1 MCYIYNLK
9 NYKSNNMKKNIL
21 ISICTFV
28 FIAAGFSQE
37 KVEQNSKL
45 AAKTEDNTAVSKK
58 TKTTKPD
65 KKTKE
70 LRKKLAYFQEHSP
83 FKKVILLSK
92 DERKQNGLPPNK
104 YYENEWEMTISP
116 TLGRPT
122 PENLEVVRGNLKRE
136 RQRLLA
142 TGRVPGDAVDNSWV
156 ERGPTNVGGRTRAVM
171 FSPNDP
177 TIETVF
183 AGGVSGGLW
192 KNTNISNATSAW
204 TRVNIPENL
213 SVSCITYDPNNT
225 NIFYVGTGESYVGGD
240 VNGDGVWKSTDG
252 GVTFNKVFGGV
263 SGATTFQSATNL
275 TINSPVSIAGN
286 YQCYPTNPANFG
298 VSVTT
303 QITANIVLVN
313 DGTTAPT
320 LGCGTTLAN
329 GASLSGKIALIRRGD
344 CPFVEKVKNAQ
355 GYGAVGVIVM
365 NNIEG
370 QPVPMG
376 GTDTTITIPSLM
388 LSKSDGDMLEAALAL
403 GIVSVTMNPSIP
415 GSFTGNLVPGQ
426 QHINDIKVRNNAGV
440 SEVFVAAG
448 DSFYGASNA
457 TTFLG
462 GPSFGL
468 YKTTNGGSTW
478 SEIGLPLTTAGN
490 KHCPNDIAI
499 GTDNKVWVSTT
510 NSTVYGDG
518 GGIIF
523 ASTDGT
529 NFTQKHAVTNGDRTQ
544 IAISSTTADK
554 LYVLSEIKQTGTT
567 PGIEVR
573 ITSTT
578 NGFASSTITALPAGD
593 ESREATYGFT
603 GGQAFYD
610 LMIETDP
617 TNDQIVYVGGI
628 DLYRSTDG
636 CSTWT
641 PISNWTV
648 NSSDTTLM
656 LKANVHSDQHAMTF
670 KPGSPNVA
678 LFGSDGGV
686 SYASSLSSATANSTT
701 SITSRNI
708 GFNVTQF
715 YSVGVAPSNAVSGLT
730 NDYFVAGAQDNGSQ
744 YFAGATTGASAS
756 TKAQGG
762 DGAFSMFDQGAD
774 KYFIT
779 NYVYNQ
785 RINSRSAT
793 STQTKEI
800 NLDTTNSYG
809 AFICPMALDSK
820 LDILYSDY
828 TVPASGTV
836 ATVYGVRRYTNVKPG
851 FGTGTVSKSTL
862 TDALLNSRP
871 TALTVS
877 KYTTTSTTLLV
888 GCLSGR
894 LLKVTTANTTPT
906 WTNITGPG
914 FVGSVSDVE
923 FGATENDIFVTF
935 QNYDV
940 VSVWYSADGGITWQN
955 KEGNFPDIPVKCILQ
970 NPLKLN
976 EVIIG
981 TELGVWFTNSFET
994 ASPVWNQSFNGMSN
1008 VKVTDLDLRD
1018 DNAVYAATY
1027 GRGIF
1032 SGIFTAAT
1040 LANED
1045 FTNTK
1050 GVSIYPNP
1058 SNGQFNI
1065 NINQYSGKVNIQVV
1079 DLNGREVFT
1088 TKNELFNSE
1097 KAVDLKMLES
1107 GIYVLRISGEDL
1119 NYSQKIIKN

>member
-1 MCYIYNLK
+1 
-9 NYKSNNMKKNIL
+9 MKKNLL

-37 KVEQNSKL
+37 KVEQSSKL
-45 AAKTEDNTAVSKK
+45 ASNTEDNTAVSKK

-83 FKKVILLSK
+83 FKKSILLSK

-104 YYENEWEMTISP
+104 YYESEWEMTISP

-142 TGRVPGDAVDNSWV
+142 TGRVPGDAVENSWV
-156 ERGPTNVGGRTRAVM
+156 ERGPTNVGGRTRAIM

-177 TIETVF
+177 TKETVF

-213 SVSCITYDPNNT
+213 AVSCITYDPNNT

-252 GVTFNKVFGGV
+252 GVTFNKIFGGIN
-263 SGATTFQSATNL
+263 GATTFQSATNL
-275 TINSPVSIAGN
+275 TVNFPVGIAGD

-303 QITANIVLVN
+303 PRIANVVLVN
-313 DGTTAPT
+313 DGTTTPT
-320 LGCGTTLAN
+320 LGCGTTLTN
-329 GASLSGKIALIRRGD
+329 GASLSGKIAVIRRGD
-344 CPFVEKVKNAQ
+344 CPFVEKVANAQ
-355 GYGAVGVIVM
+355 GYGAIGVIVI
-365 NNIEG
+365 NNVEG
-370 QPVPMG
+370 QPIPMG

-403 GIVSVTMNPSIP
+403 GGIVNVTMNPTIP
-415 GSFTGNLVPGQ
+415 GGFTGNLVPGQ
-426 QHINDIKVRNNAGV
+426 QHINDIKVRNNGGV

-448 DSFYGASNA
+448 DSYYGAANA

-468 YKTTNGGSTW
+468 YKSANEGSTW
-478 SEIGLPLTTAGN
+478 SEISLPLTAEGN
-490 KHCPNDIAI
+490 KHCPNDIAF
-499 GTDNKVWVSTT
+499 GTDNKVWISTT
-510 NSTVYGDG
+510 SSTVYGDG

-523 ASTDGT
+523 ASSDGT
-529 NFTQKHAVTNGDRTQ
+529 NFTQKHAVTNGSRTQ
-544 IAISSTTADK
+544 IAVSSTVADK
-554 LYVLSEIKQTGTT
+554 VYVLSEINQTGTT
-567 PGIEVR
+567 AGIEVR

-593 ESREATYGFT
+593 EGRETTYGFT

-610 LMIETDP
+610 LMIEIDP

-648 NSSDTTLM
+648 NSSDPTF
-656 LKANVHSDQHAMTF
+656 KANVHSDQHAMTF

-686 SYASSLSSATANSTT
+686 SYAGSLSSASQNSTT
-701 SITSRNI
+701 NITSRNT

-715 YSVGVAPSNAVSGLT
+715 YSVGVAPINAGPTPIGTLT

-744 YFAGATTGASAS
+744 YFAAATTGASPS

-774 KYFIT
+774 KYYIT

-785 RINSRSAT
+785 NINSRST
-793 STQTKEI
+793 TGSVKSI
-800 NLDTTNSYG
+800 NTESTTNG
-809 AFICPMALDSK
+809 AFIAPMALDSS
-820 LDILYSDY
+820 LDMLYSDY
-828 TVPASGTV
+828 TVPAAGTV
-836 ATVYGVRRYTNVKPG
+836 AIAYGVRRYTNVKSG
-851 FGTGTVSKSTL
+851 FAAVVKTTL

-877 KYTTTSTTLLV
+877 KHTTNSTTLLV

-894 LLKVTTANTTPT
+894 LLKVTTANATPT
-906 WTNITGPG
+906 WTNITGPA
-914 FVGSVSDVE
+914 FVGSISDVE
-923 FGATENDIFVTF
+923 FGATNNVIFVTF
-935 QNYDV
+935 QNYNV
-940 VSVWYSADGGITWQN
+940 VSVWYSADGGLTWQN

-981 TELGVWFTNSFET
+981 TELGVWFTNSFDT

-1008 VKVTDLDLRD
+1008 VKVTDLDLRN
-1018 DNAVYAATY
+1018 DNGVYAATY

-1032 SGIFTAAT
+1032 SGVFDDRI
-1040 LANED
+1040 LAVD
-1045 FTNTK
+1045 DLTNKK

-1058 SNGQFNI
+1058 SNGKFNI
-1065 NINQYSGKVNIQVV
+1065 NINQYSGKVNIQVA
-1079 DLNGREVFT
+1079 DLNGREVYAS
-1088 TKNELFNSE
+1088 KNESFNSE
-1097 KAVDLKMLES
+1097 KALDLQMLES
-1107 GIYVLRISGEDL
+1107 GIYVVRISGEDL

>member
-1 MCYIYNLK
+1 MKRNLF
-9 NYKSNNMKKNIL
+9 L
-21 ISICTFV
+21 SICLLAFFV
-28 FIAAGFSQE
+28 TGFSQ
-37 KVEQNSKL
+37 SKL
-45 AAKTEDNTAVSKK
+45 EQDTKIASKSETVKEANTTSASTFKK
-58 TKTTKPD
+58 KVKVAKPD
-65 KKTKE
+65 RKTKE
-70 LRKKLAYFQEHSP
+70 LREKLAYFQNNSP
-83 FKKVILLSK
+83 FKKVIAMSK

-122 PENLEVVRGNLKRE
+122 PENISAVRRSLEIE
-136 RQRLLA
+136 RQRILA
-142 TGRVPGDAVDNSWV
+142 SGRVPGDAVDNSWV
-156 ERGPTNVGGRTRAVM
+156 ERGPTNVGGRTRGIM

-177 TIETVF
+177 SKETVF

-204 TRVNIPENL
+204 TRINIPENL
-213 SVSCITYDPNNT
+213 AVSCITYDPNNT

-252 GVTFNKVFGGV
+252 GNTFTKVFGGI

-303 QITANIVLVN
+303 PTTANIVLVN
-313 DGTTAPT
+313 DGTSTPT
-320 LGCGTTLAN
+320 LGCGTTLTN

-355 GYGAVGVIVM
+355 GYGAIGVIVM
-365 NNIEG
+365 NNVEG
-370 QPVPMG
+370 QPIPMG

-403 GIVSVTMNPSIP
+403 GAVVVTMNPTIQ
-415 GSFTGNLVPGQ
+415 GGFTGNLVPGK

-448 DSFYGASNA
+448 DSYYGASNA

-462 GPSFGL
+462 GPEFGL
-468 YKTTNGGSTW
+468 YKSANGGATW
-478 SEIGLPLTTAGN
+478 SEIGLPLTAGGN

-510 NSTVYGDG
+510 SSTVYGDG
-518 GGIIF
+518 GGIVF

-529 NFTQKHAVTNGDRTQ
+529 TFTQKHAVTDGDRTQ

-567 PGIEVR
+567 AGIEVR

-578 NGFASSTITALPAGD
+578 NGFTSSTITALPAGD
-593 ESREATYGFT
+593 EGRETTYGFT

-628 DLYRSTDG
+628 DLYRSADG

-648 NSSDTTLM
+648 NSSDPTF
-656 LKANVHSDQHAMTF
+656 KANVHSDQHAMTF

-686 SYASSLSSATANSTT
+686 SYAGSLSTASQNSTT
-701 SITSRNI
+701 SITARNT

-715 YSVGVAPSNAVSGLT
+715 YSVGVAPTFAVSGLT

-744 YFAGATTGASAS
+744 YFAGATAGANGS

-774 KYFIT
+774 KYYIT

-785 RINSRSAT
+785 NINSRSAT
-793 STQTKEI
+793 STQTKSI
-800 NLDTTNSYG
+800 NSEGTSNG
-809 AFICPMALDSK
+809 AFISPMTLDSK

-828 TVPASGTV
+828 TVPASGSV
-836 ATVYGVRRYTNVKPG
+836 ATVYGVGRYTNVKPG
-851 FGTGTVSKSTL
+851 FGTGSVSKSTL
-862 TDALLNSRP
+862 TDTALLNSRP

-894 LLKVTTANTTPT
+894 LLKVTTANATPT
-906 WTNITGPG
+906 WTNITGSG
-914 FVGSVSDVE
+914 FVGSISDVE
-923 FGATENDIFVTF
+923 FGATNNDIFVTF
-935 QNYDV
+935 QNYNV

-981 TELGVWFTNSFET
+981 TELGVWFTNSFDT

-1032 SGIFTAAT
+1032 SGTFTNGT
-1040 LANED
+1040 LAVD
-1045 FTNTK
+1045 DITNKK

-1065 NINQYSGKVNIQVV
+1065 RINQYSGKVNIQVV

-1088 TKNELFNSE
+1088 SKNELFSTE
-1097 KAVDLKMLES
+1097 KALDLQALQS
-1107 GIYVLRISGEDL
+1107 GIYVLRISGNDL

>member
-1 MCYIYNLK
+1 
-9 NYKSNNMKKNIL
+9 MKKNIL
-21 ISICTFV
+21 VSICTFV

-37 KVEQNSKL
+37 KVEQGSKVV
-45 AAKTEDNTAVSKK
+45 AKTEDNNSVSKK
-58 TKTTKPD
+58 TNASKPD

-83 FKKVILLSK
+83 FKKTILLSK

-104 YYENEWEMTISP
+104 YFESEWEMTISP

-122 PENLEVVRGNLKRE
+122 PENLEVVRENLKRE
-136 RQRLLA
+136 RQRMLA

-156 ERGPTNVGGRTRAVM
+156 ERGPTNVGGRTRAIM

-177 TIETVF
+177 TKETVF

-192 KNTNISNATSAW
+192 KNTAISNASSTW

-213 SVSCITYDPNNT
+213 NVSCMTSDPNNSM
-225 NIFYVGTGESYVGGD
+225 IFYVGTGESYVGGD

-252 GVTFNKVFGGV
+252 GVTFNKVFGGIN
-263 SGATTFQSATNL
+263 GATTFQSASSL
-275 TINSPVSIAGN
+275 TINSPVGIAGS

-298 VSVTT
+298 VSVISPTT
-303 QITANIVLVN
+303 ATIILVN
-313 DGTTAPT
+313 DGTTTPT
-320 LGCGTTLAN
+320 LGCGTTLTN
-329 GASLSGKIALIRRGD
+329 GASLLGKIALVRRGD
-344 CPFVEKVKNAQ
+344 CTFVEKVKNAQ
-355 GYGAVGVIVM
+355 GYGAIGVIVM
-365 NNIEG
+365 NNIDG

-388 LSKSDGDMLEAALAL
+388 ISKSDGDILEAALAL
-403 GIVSVTMNPSIP
+403 GTVIGTLNPSLV
-415 GSFTGNLVPGQ
+415 GGFTGNLVPGQ
-426 QHINDIKVRNNAGV
+426 QHINDIKVRNNGGV
-440 SEVFVAAG
+440 SEVFVAVG
-448 DSFYGASNA
+448 DSYYGASNA

-462 GPSFGL
+462 GPSFGF
-468 YKTTNGGSTW
+468 YKSANGGSTW
-478 SEIGLPLTTAGN
+478 SELSLPLTAAGN

-499 GTDNKVWVSTT
+499 GTDNKVWLSTT
-510 NSTVYGDG
+510 SSTVYGDG

-529 NFTQKHAVTNGDRTQ
+529 NFTQKHVVTNGDRTQ
-544 IAISSTTADK
+544 IAVSSTNADK

-567 PGIEVR
+567 AGIEVR

-578 NGFASSTITALPAGD
+578 NGFTSSTITNLPVGD
-593 ESREATYGFT
+593 EARETTYGFT

-636 CSTWT
+636 CSTWAQ
-641 PISNWTV
+641 ISDWTV
-648 NSSDTTLM
+648 NSSDPTF
-656 LKANVHSDQHAMTF
+656 KANVHSDQHAMTF

-686 SYASSLSSATANSTT
+686 SYAGSLSSASASSTT
-701 SITSRNI
+701 SITARNT

-715 YSVGVAPSNAVSGLT
+715 YSVGVAPTFAVSGLT

-744 YFAGATTGASAS
+744 YFAGATAGASGS

-762 DGAFSMFDQGAD
+762 DGAFCMFDQGAD
-774 KYFIT
+774 KYYIT

-785 RINSRSAT
+785 NINSRSAT
-793 STQTKEI
+793 STSTKSI
-800 NLDTTNSYG
+800 NSESTSNG
-809 AFICPMALDSK
+809 AFITPMALDSS
-820 LDILYSDY
+820 LDILYSEY
-828 TVPASGTV
+828 TVPAAGTV

-851 FGTGTVSKSTL
+851 FGTGTVSKTTL
-862 TDALLNSRP
+862 IDALLNSRP
-871 TALTVS
+871 TALTIS
-877 KYTTTSTTLLV
+877 KYTTASTTLLV

-894 LLKVTTANTTPT
+894 LLKVTTTNATPL
-906 WTNITGPG
+906 WTNITGPA
-914 FVGSVSDVE
+914 FVGSISDVE

-935 QNYDV
+935 QNYNV
-940 VSVWYSADGGITWQN
+940 ASVWYSADGGLTWQN

-976 EVIIG
+976 EVIVG
-981 TELGVWFTNSFET
+981 TELGVWFTSSFDT
-994 ASPVWNQSFNGMSN
+994 TSPVWNQSFNGMSN
-1008 VKVTDLDLRD
+1008 VKVTDLDLRN

-1032 SGIFTAAT
+1032 SGMFTAAT

-1045 FTNTK
+1045 FSNSK

-1065 NINQYSGKVNIQVV
+1065 NINQYSGKVNIQVA
-1079 DLNGREVFT
+1079 DLNGREVYAA
-1088 TKNELFNSE
+1088 KNELFNSE
-1097 KAVDLKMLES
+1097 KVLDLKMLES